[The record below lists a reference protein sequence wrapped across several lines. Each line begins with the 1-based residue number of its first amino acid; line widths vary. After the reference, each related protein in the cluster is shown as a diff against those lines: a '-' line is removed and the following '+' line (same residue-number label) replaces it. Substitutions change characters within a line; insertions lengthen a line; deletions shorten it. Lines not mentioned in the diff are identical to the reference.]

1 MHLPKPLCFL
11 AIILSI
17 WCRLPAQTVIF
28 DASGKLKQISTPNNT
43 LIDFD
48 INRLAN
54 TNKEIKKKARDV
66 LVQKIDESIKILRS
80 NTYKHSIH
88 QLFMVLWGNDT
99 TRILNYLTS
108 VREALIKQD
117 IRLLSGTLAHAI
129 AGPIKD
135 NLFDLSSVFKTDF
148 DPHQPTQISLKK
160 TNPFNSFVVD
170 YYNNTIDLIPPG
182 LTLETKLKETDY
194 LLSLLSRVSALLE
207 EGRKLDKFDSGYFSR
222 ISSFNQ
228 NPDVE
233 LLNIIKK
240 LNNDW
245 FKEWFWFRGGSITLN
260 PLDFTTAEF
269 IASHPDYDLVK
280 AGLFNE
286 YIDTILSRQLRYDTA
301 GRYKDFIEKLK
312 LKGGGADLFSFRDKN
327 DSLEELNKEK
337 RDALLITKKVLNKV
351 VIPASGDF
359 FNYSA
364 VTDITYKNDEE
375 DLKKALHTN
384 EKKVIALHN
393 IIQGRTA
400 GLVETNKASDDNST
414 FQQGFDTVAS
424 QLGSL
429 AAIVAKFS
437 PYASILDFFSPP
449 VPYRRSTVPFNLAVP
464 QREGVARV
472 RMMTLDLGPDLLTL
486 TYDPSD
492 ATTFKARL
500 IQLLPAAYRDNDLL
514 NVIFPDEE
522 DIPLRAITTPAQKN
536 ALQEKFQR
544 YLTELMTSQI
554 NSLQSDS
561 LLITQLIQVYNQST
575 LPETDK
581 LEPATDDTPLYYTKL
596 LETQTSDDAVEKS
609 VEIYTQKNKDTTQVA
624 KFSYKVGKNYPFKL
638 GAGVA
643 YTLNSY
649 DQSTVR
655 QENGQ
660 LNIVN
665 NVRQYRL
672 IVGAHFYFGK
682 GLFNQDNSPWKW
694 TERNS
699 LFVGVGIPDPLG
711 NLYLAFSH
719 DIVPG
724 LKISFGAHVAKSNKY
739 FIQNNTIIEEKLRY
753 KVAGPFV
760 AITLDPTSVLNVLN
774 IFKKQ

>member
-1 MHLPKPLCFL
+1 M
-11 AIILSI
+11 SI
-17 WCRLPAQTVIF
+17 CYRLPAQTVTF
-28 DASGKLKQISTPNNT
+28 DASGKLKQISAPNNR

-48 INRLAN
+48 INSLDN
-54 TNKEIKKKARDV
+54 TNKEIKKKARGV

-80 NTYKHSIH
+80 NTYKQSIH
-88 QLFMVLWGNDT
+88 QLFMVLWGNDM

-129 AGPIKD
+129 AGPIRD
-135 NLFDLSSVFKTDF
+135 NLLDLPSVFQTDF
-148 DPHQPTQISLKK
+148 DTHQLTQISLKK

-182 LTLETKLKETDY
+182 LTLEIKLKETDY
-194 LLSLLSRVSALLE
+194 LLSHLSRVSALLK
-207 EGRKLDKFDSGYFSR
+207 EGRKLGKFDGGYFSR
-222 ISSFNQ
+222 ISSFGQ

-233 LLNIIKK
+233 LLNIIKR

-245 FKEWFWFRGGSITLN
+245 FKEWFWFRGGVITLN

-269 IASHPDYDLVK
+269 IAGHPDHDLVK

-286 YIDTILSRQLRYDTA
+286 YIDTILSRQLRYDTV
-301 GRYKDFIEKLK
+301 GRYKDFIEKIK

-364 VTDITYKNDEE
+364 VTDITYKNDKE

-400 GLVETNKASDDNST
+400 GLVETNKASDDNSA

-437 PYASILDFFSPP
+437 PYASVLDFFSPP
-449 VPYRRSTVPFNLAVP
+449 VTYLRSTIPFNLAVP
-464 QREGVARV
+464 QPEGVARV
-472 RMMTLDLGPDLLTL
+472 RMTTLDLGPDLLTM
-486 TYDPSD
+486 TYNPSD
-492 ATTFKARL
+492 ATMFKDRL
-500 IQLLPAAYRDNDLL
+500 IQLLPAAYLDRDLL
-514 NVIFPDEE
+514 NRIFPDEE
-522 DIPLRAITTPAQKN
+522 DIPLRDITTPAQKN

-609 VEIYTQKNKDTTQVA
+609 VVIYTQKNKDTTQVA
-624 KFSYKVGKNYPFKL
+624 KFSYKIGKNYPFKL

-660 LNIVN
+660 LSIVN

-672 IVGAHFYFGK
+672 IVGAHFYFCK

-694 TERNS
+694 AERNS
-699 LFVGVGIPDPLG
+699 FFVGVGIPDPLG
-711 NLYLAFSH
+711 NLYFAFSH

-724 LKISFGAHVAKSNKY
+724 LKISLGAHVAKSNRY